1 MVLVIVLRLLKENGW
16 WDIASE
22 KQLGEREPS
31 ECKKHIRAERSE
43 KLKEYSSSIF
53 DICNLKVP
61 DHLDP
66 EILPFHHPGYDP
78 LKGCVAEKS
87 PTILN
92 HGRIYMIDSS
102 RNYTCKAR
110 CVFHI
115 NDREYSTGKWFSL
128 PTPSAFP
135 CDVVET
141 FCLSGTERTGVMH
154 SQIFESKDH
163 QTTSNSIHR
172 PDVYI
177 IVIDSMSS
185 SMGKRSLPKTVKLLK
200 EEMGGILMEFFN
212 KIGQNSKPNGFAFI
226 FGKSIIGG
234 NRHLYGLP
242 YEPDWEERTI
252 CSQYLDN
259 YKNHLRHFSD
269 SGYKTM
275 SAQDEGA
282 GVAYHPNCKG
292 YKYPEADHMWRFRP
306 FPLRINDSSIIDK
319 SHKRL
324 CSERHTE
331 MLKYME
337 MFINS
342 YTGTP
347 KIGQLWVTKL
357 AHNTVKKI
365 YHADD
370 HFHSFL
376 LRNGAKL
383 NNSFLIM
390 IGDHGPRF
398 DGILRASA
406 GYYESKNPFL
416 LITVP
421 KQYRKNTI
429 YKELIKKAHQLVTP
443 FDLHATLMD
452 IAKIR
457 CFLAVQPLSQFND
470 SSSRNMEPLSKGSS
484 LFRPFRGERNCRTL
498 SIPPNYCLCRY
509 DFMEVSNVTIVDAL
523 GEFIAKEVN
532 EFVRKRN
539 YLHKCSPQFY
549 KESLGV
555 KMIKDHL
562 DVIYEVSI
570 VLWPTNGLYSAF
582 VRETERGFVL
592 NSDIERRDVYG
603 NTTLCIRNA
612 EIQPYCNCRKDI
624 TWMMAA
630 LRQILLGF

>member
-1 MVLVIVLRLLKENGW
+1 
-16 WDIASE
+16 
-22 KQLGEREPS
+22 
-31 ECKKHIRAERSE
+31 
-43 KLKEYSSSIF
+43 
-53 DICNLKVP
+53 
-61 DHLDP
+61 
-66 EILPFHHPGYDP
+66 
-78 LKGCVAEKS
+78 
-87 PTILN
+87 
-92 HGRIYMIDSS
+92 
-102 RNYTCKAR
+102 
-110 CVFHI
+110 
-115 NDREYSTGKWFSL
+115 
-128 PTPSAFP
+128 
-135 CDVVET
+135 
-141 FCLSGTERTGVMH
+141 
-154 SQIFESKDH
+154 
-163 QTTSNSIHR
+163 
-172 PDVYI
+172 
-177 IVIDSMSS
+177 MSS

-292 YKYPEADHMWRFRP
+292 YKYPEADHMWRP

-457 CFLAVQPLSQFND
+457 CFLAVRLY
-470 SSSRNMEPLSKGSS
+470 GS
-484 LFRPFRGERNCRTL
+484 
-498 SIPPNYCLCRY
+498 
-509 DFMEVSNVTIVDAL
+509 EVSLHNVTIVDAL

>member
-292 YKYPEADHMWRFRP
+292 YKYPEADHMWRP

-429 YKELIKKAHQLVTP
+429 YKELIKKAHQLTV
-443 FDLHATLMD
+443 
-452 IAKIR
+452 
-457 CFLAVQPLSQFND
+457 SW
-470 SSSRNMEPLSKGSS
+470 
-484 LFRPFRGERNCRTL
+484 
-498 SIPPNYCLCRY
+498 Y